1 MTKLHIVQDTPPLLD
16 LAAGIAMARTAI
28 RDAAEDGADLIVFPE
43 TWLGGYPSWVF
54 GMAGWDSAEARSWF
68 GRLVEASLVLDSP
81 QGAVLCEAARDAG
94 ITVVM
99 GVNERARASSA
110 TIFNSLV
117 TIGPDGRIL
126 NVHRKLLPTHTER
139 IVWAP
144 GDGAGLRAVATP
156 AGRIGGL
163 VCWEHWHPLAR
174 QALHA
179 DDEQIH
185 VAVWPDMPSSH
196 QLACRSYA
204 FEGRCFVVSA
214 GTYLPVERVPEAL
227 RQAFITGLGGQDG
240 LQGGSGVVGPDGEYL
255 VGPVFGG
262 ETVVA
267 TIDLADTIRFKH
279 DLDVVGHYDRRDVF
293 QLTVNRR
300 REIGGD
306 P

>member
-1 MTKLHIVQDTPPLLD
+1 MTKIHIVQDTPPLLD
-16 LAAGIAMARTAI
+16 LEAGIAMAEQAI
-28 RDAAEDGADLIVFPE
+28 HAAARDGADLIVFPE
-43 TWLGGYPSWVF
+43 TWLGGYPAWVF
-54 GMAGWDSAEARSWF
+54 GMAGWDSADARSWF
-68 GRLVEASLVLDSP
+68 GKLVEASLALDSHEA
-81 QGAVLCEAARDAG
+81 QRLFTAAREAG

-99 GVNERARASSA
+99 GINERARASSA
-110 TIFNSLV
+110 ILFNSLV
-117 TIGPDGRIL
+117 TIGPDGSIQ

-144 GDGAGLRAVATP
+144 GDAAGLVTVPTP

-179 DDEQIH
+179 ADEEIH
-185 VAVWPDMPSSH
+185 VAVWPDMPAAH

-214 GTYLPVERVPEAL
+214 GTYLPVDRVPEPL
-227 RQAFITGLGGQDG
+227 REAFIIGLGGQDG
-240 LQGGSGVVGPDGEYL
+240 LQGGSGVIGPNGEYC
-255 VGPVFGG
+255 VGPVFSG

-293 QLTVNRR
+293 TLTVNRR
-300 REIGGD
+300 REIGGGR
-306 P
+306 

>member
-1 MTKLHIVQDTPPLLD
+1 MTKLHIIQDTPPLLD
-16 LAAGIAMARTAI
+16 LDAAIAMAQQAI
-28 RDAAEDGADLIVFPE
+28 RVAAQDGADLVVFPE

-54 GMAGWDSAEARSWF
+54 GMAGWDSAEARHWF
-68 GRLVEASLVLDSP
+68 GKLVEASLVLDSAP
-81 QGAVLCEAARDAG
+81 GRALCDAAREAG

-99 GVNERARASSA
+99 GINERARSSA
-110 TIFNSLV
+110 SILFNSMI
-117 TIGPDGRIL
+117 TIGPDGTLL

-139 IVWAP
+139 NVWAP
-144 GDGAGLRAVATP
+144 GDAAGLLAVDTP

-174 QALHA
+174 HALHA
-179 DDEQIH
+179 SDEQIH
-185 VAVWPDMPSSH
+185 IAAWPDMPISH
-196 QLACRSYA
+196 QLACRTYA

-214 GTYLPVERVPEAL
+214 ATYLPVARVPEAL
-227 RQAFITGLGGQDG
+227 REAFISGLGGEDG
-240 LQGGSGVVGPDGEYL
+240 LKGGSGVVGPDGEFL

-293 QLTVNRR
+293 NLTVNRR
-300 REIGGD
+300 REIGGAV
-306 P
+306 